1 MKYKKL
7 IFVAIFLIAI
17 MAVGAVS
24 ATEDIKENDVKKDDV
39 VGDVAPEEPTASS
52 DKEDSLSDEVDDGE
66 YIDIEIYD
74 DEIYIDK
81 NDPLVGDVWDSKGLN
96 GTITVYVDGNLSFS
110 KKFSHDPQERSCPIY
125 LSNLTLP
132 KGFSQGNH
140 IVNITYLKN
149 DVKSFSIQKTVDFTY
164 YFDLYTRGDTYGE
177 NMGVFIS
184 VPEDATNTVT
194 FIFNGKTYTAKPDEN
209 GQVRFLIP
217 LTFLGN
223 YTLYATYNG
232 DSKYPAKTINQTKT
246 IKPNIYHMFV
256 DDISVGENQFI
267 SINIPAD
274 ATGEVFIYS
283 VDQDSG
289 NKTLVATVPVSG
301 SADIYSLKSL
311 AKGKYQ
317 FYINYTIAGVE
328 DDEDV
333 YVEVKENTP
342 GFSASVSSNS
352 ITAGDTIDVTFN
364 SPIDT
369 ADFVWITIDNNAV
382 KLTKISNRMVSEVI
396 SGLGV
401 GTHKIN
407 VKYGDEVN
415 FYSNT
420 FTVEVKDKPA
430 PPVSPTVTLS
440 LSTAKVKKSAKKL
453 VLKAKLLIDNKAV
466 SGKIIKF
473 KFNGK
478 TYKAKTDKK
487 GIAKATIKHSVLKKL
502 KVGKKVKYSAS
513 YESKSVQKTAKVK
526 K

>member
-7 IFVAIFLIAI
+7 MFVAIFLIAI

-24 ATEDIKENDVKKDDV
+24 ATEDIMEDDVKKDDV

-52 DKEDSLSDEVDDGE
+52 DKEDSLSDQVDDGV
-66 YIDIEIYD
+66 YIDIENEVRIN
-74 DEIYIDK
+74 EK
-81 NDPLVGDVWDSKGLN
+81 DPQVGDVWDSKGLN

-110 KKFSHDPQERSCPIY
+110 KKISHDLQEQDCSIY

-149 DVKSFSIQKTVDFTY
+149 DVKYLSIQKTVDFTY
-164 YFDLYTRGDTYGE
+164 YFDLYAQGVTYGE
-177 NMGVFIS
+177 NMRVFIS

-194 FIFNGKTYTAKPDEN
+194 FIFNGKTYNAKPDEN

-246 IKPNIYHMFV
+246 IKPNIYHMF
-256 DDISVGENQFI
+256 DESISVGENQFI

-311 AKGKYQ
+311 AKGNYE

-328 DDEDV
+328 GEEYGVDIN
-333 YVEVKENTP
+333 VKENTP

-352 ITAGDTIDVTFN
+352 ITAGDNIDVTFN

-369 ADFVWITIDNNAV
+369 ADFVWITVDNNAM
-382 KLTKISNRMVSEVI
+382 KFIKISNRMVSEVI
-396 SGLGV
+396 SGLDV

-407 VKYGDEVN
+407 VRYSDNVN

-420 FTVEVKDKPA
+420 FTVEVKNKPA

-453 VLKAKLLIDNKAV
+453 VLKTKLLIDNKAV

-513 YESKSVQKTAKVK
+513 YGSKSVQKTAKVK

>member
-1 MKYKKL
+1 M
-7 IFVAIFLIAI
+7 FVAIFLIAI

-24 ATEDIKENDVKKDDV
+24 ATEDIRENDVKKDDV
-39 VGDVAPEEPTASS
+39 VGDVASEEPIASD
-52 DKEDSLSDEVDDGE
+52 DKEDSLSDNVDDGV
-66 YIDIEIYD
+66 YIDIENEVRIN
-74 DEIYIDK
+74 EK
-81 NDPLVGDVWDSKGLN
+81 DPQVGDVWDSKGLN
-96 GTITVYVDGNLSFS
+96 GTITVYVDGNLSYS
-110 KKFSHDPQERSCPIY
+110 KKISYNPQEQDCPIY

-149 DVKSFSIQKTVDFTY
+149 DVKYLSIQKTVDFTY
-164 YFDLYTRGDTYGE
+164 YFDLYAQGDTYGE
-177 NMGVFIS
+177 NMRVFIS

-246 IKPNIYHMFV
+246 IKPNIYHMF
-256 DDISVGENQFI
+256 DESISVGENQFI

-311 AKGKYQ
+311 AKGNYE

-328 DDEDV
+328 GEEYGVDIN
-333 YVEVKENTP
+333 VKENTP

-352 ITAGDTIDVTFN
+352 ITAGDNIDVTFN

-369 ADFVWITIDNNAV
+369 ADFVWITVDNNAM
-382 KLTKISNRMVSEVI
+382 KFIKISNRMVSEVI
-396 SGLGV
+396 SGLDV

-407 VKYGDEVN
+407 VRYSDNVN

-420 FTVEVKDKPA
+420 FTVEVKNKPA

-513 YESKSVQKTAKVK
+513 YENKSVQKTAKVK

>member
-24 ATEDIKENDVKKDDV
+24 ATEDIKEDDVKKDDV

-52 DKEDSLSDEVDDGE
+52 DKEDSLSDDVDDRV
-66 YIDIEIYD
+66 YIDIENEVRINED
-74 DEIYIDK
+74 D
-81 NDPLVGDVWDSKGLN
+81 PQVGDVWDGNGLN
-96 GTITVYVDGNLSFS
+96 GTVTVYVDGNLSFS
-110 KKFSHDPQERSCPIY
+110 KKFSYDPQERDCSIY

-149 DVKSFSIQKTVDFTY
+149 DVKYLSIQKTVDFTY
-164 YFDLYTRGDTYGE
+164 YFDLYAQGVTYGE
-177 NMGVFIS
+177 NMRVFIS

-194 FIFNGKTYTAKPDEN
+194 FIFNGKTYNAKPDEN

-232 DSKYPAKTINQTKT
+232 DSKYPAKTINETKT
-246 IKPNIYHMFV
+246 IKPNIYHMF
-256 DDISVGENQFI
+256 DESISVGENQFI

-311 AKGKYQ
+311 AKGNYE

-328 DDEDV
+328 GNENVDLKI
-333 YVEVKENTP
+333 KENTP

-369 ADFVWITIDNNAV
+369 ADLVWITVDNNAV

-407 VKYGDEVN
+407 VRYSDNVN

-453 VLKAKLLIDNKAV
+453 VLKAKLLIDNKALSLNLMV
-466 SGKIIKF
+466 KPI
-473 KFNGK
+473 
-478 TYKAKTDKK
+478 
-487 GIAKATIKHSVLKKL
+487 KL
-502 KVGKKVKYSAS
+502 KPIKKVSLRLLLNILYLKNL
-513 YESKSVQKTAKVK
+513 K
-526 K
+526 

>member
-1 MKYKKL
+1 M
-7 IFVAIFLIAI
+7 FVAIFLIAI

-39 VGDVAPEEPTASS
+39 VGDVAPEEPIASS
-52 DKEDSLSDEVDDGE
+52 DKEDSLSDYVDDGV
-66 YIDIEIYD
+66 YIDIENEVRINED
-74 DEIYIDK
+74 
-81 NDPLVGDVWDSKGLN
+81 DPLVGDVWDKYGLN
-96 GTITVYVDGNLSFS
+96 GTVTVYVDGNLSFS
-110 KKFSHDPQERSCPIY
+110 KKISHDPQEQDCSIY

-149 DVKSFSIQKTVDFTY
+149 DVKYLSIQKTVDFTY
-164 YFDLYTRGDTYGE
+164 YFDLYAQGDTYGE
-177 NMGVFIS
+177 NMPVFIS

-194 FIFNGKTYTAKPDEN
+194 FIFNGKTYTAKPDEE

-223 YTLYATYNG
+223 YTGYATYNG

-246 IKPNIYHMFV
+246 IKPNIYLF
-256 DDISVGENQFI
+256 DESISVGENQFI

-283 VDQDSG
+283 VDLDSG

-317 FYINYTIAGVE
+317 FYINYTIAGVD
-328 DDEDV
+328 DDE
-333 YVEVKENTP
+333 YVDLEVKENTP

-352 ITAGDTIDVTFN
+352 ITAGDNIDVTFN

-369 ADFVWITIDNNAV
+369 TDFVWITVDNNAV

-407 VKYGDEVN
+407 VQYGDEVN